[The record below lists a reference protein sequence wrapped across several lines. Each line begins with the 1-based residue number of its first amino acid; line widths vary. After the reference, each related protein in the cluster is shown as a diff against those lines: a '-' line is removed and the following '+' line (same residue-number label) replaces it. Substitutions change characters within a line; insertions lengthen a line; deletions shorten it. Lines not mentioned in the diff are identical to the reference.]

1 MKNWIFKDE
10 SSTPTDHKA
19 ARTRAIL
26 LSLPFALLGIFAL
39 VLLLHD
45 EVGSGFA
52 MPKQKAIGL
61 LSGFIASGGFIAL
74 IFGITAKKRAL
85 KTPKLQSPIPETI
98 EKPWLNRQDWAD
110 GRIIS
115 SSRKAVLLLWIFVA
129 FWCAASAAIS
139 LAVVPQQLDQGNHA
153 ALIALIF
160 PVVGLALIFFALN
173 TTLAWRKFGQSI
185 FEMATVPT
193 ASGGTLEGMVRVN
206 AKLQPEHGLHLQL
219 SCVRRT
225 TIHAGK
231 NRGTTEKI
239 LWQDEK
245 WLRADLPQT
254 DVKATG
260 IPVYFKLPD
269 NLPES
274 TASGGDGIDWRL
286 EASAKV
292 RGPNF
297 HAAFEVPVF
306 KLAEI
311 PVPSDDT
318 SKQYQMSLDEM
329 RKQIHSRIRVSNLPD
344 SGREFIFPAARNLGF
359 ATGATVI
366 WLIWTGV
373 IILLIYKHA
382 PPLLPLVSGAADLL
396 MTVFLI
402 NLWFH
407 HSRVVIAAGQLKIE
421 ISWFGFKKRR
431 IIKSSDVANFATE
444 VGANVGHSAY
454 YDLKV
459 RTRDRQE
466 FTVAKHLSNKP
477 EADWLV
483 REMIAGLRRPSDI
496 KNSPQPPATV

>member
-10 SSTPTDHKA
+10 SSGPSDHKA

-26 LSLPFALLGIFAL
+26 LSLPFALLGFFAL

-74 IFGITAKKRAL
+74 IFGINAKKMAL
-85 KTPKLQSPIPETI
+85 KTPALKSSDN
-98 EKPWLNRQDWAD
+98 EKPWLKRADWVA
-110 GRIIS
+110 GRLKSTS
-115 SSRKAVLLLWIFVA
+115 SSQGAAFFLWVFTIF
-129 FWCAASAAIS
+129 WNLISAAVII
-139 LAVVPQQLDQGNHA
+139 VVVLPQLHQGNQA
-153 ALIALIF
+153 ALFALIF
-160 PVVGLALIFFALN
+160 PVIGAAMLVFAAK
-173 TTLAWRKFGQSI
+173 TTLAWRRYKKSY
-185 FEMATVPT
+185 FEIAAMPGAL
-193 ASGGTLEGMVRVN
+193 GGTLEGMIRVN
-206 AKLQPEHGLHLQL
+206 AKLQPEHGLHLRL

-231 NRGTTEKI
+231 NRGVTEKI

-254 DVKATG
+254 DLNATG

-269 NLPES
+269 GQPES
-274 TASGGDGIDWRL
+274 TPAGGDGIHWKL

-292 RGPNF
+292 SGPNF
-297 HAAFEVPVF
+297 NVSFEVPVF
-306 KLAEI
+306 KLAET

-329 RKQIHSRIRVSNLPD
+329 RKQIHSRIQVSDLPD
-344 SGREFIFPAARNLGF
+344 SGKEFIFPAARNLGF

-396 MTVFLI
+396 MTIFLI

-407 HSRVVIAAGQLKIE
+407 HSRVVVAAGQVKIE
-421 ISWFGFKKRR
+421 TSWSGFKKRR

-483 REMIAGLRRPSDI
+483 REMIAGLRRPSDT
-496 KNSPQPPATV
+496 KNSQPPPATV